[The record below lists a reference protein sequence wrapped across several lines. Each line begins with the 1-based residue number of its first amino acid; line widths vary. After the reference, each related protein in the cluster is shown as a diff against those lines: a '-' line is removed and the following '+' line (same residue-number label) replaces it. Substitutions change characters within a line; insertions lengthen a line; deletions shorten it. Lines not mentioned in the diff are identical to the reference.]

1 MESLL
6 KNLEQNVTCSF
17 QLDTYSKPKTIA
29 GLHTFCCEYLKRH
42 ALNSSKQ
49 VFYRFLKCRAQ
60 IGIPEEKR
68 FDNLPSS
75 FLHNSL
81 LSLLAIRRSSEGNE
95 ISCSICQKKSAA
107 IKYCFD
113 FEKFMNLFF
122 IKVHEV
128 FRDTLFQ
135 VRRVTLVRQSL
146 ATVYEPLLKNK
157 SFCSEKYH
165 ESGNKFFLREM
176 SSCVFKFVFLDILMT
191 LTQERNGFWI
201 S

>member
-6 KNLEQNVTCSF
+6 KNLEQHVTCSF
-17 QLDTYSKPKTIA
+17 QLDTYSKPKIIA
-29 GLHTFCCEYLKRH
+29 CLHTFCCKYLKRH

-49 VFYRFLKCRAQ
+49 VFYRCLECRAQ

-68 FDNLPSS
+68 FDNVPSS

-81 LSLLAIRRSSEGNE
+81 LSLLAIRRSSEGDE

-113 FEKFMNLFF
+113 CQKFMSPFF
-122 IKVHEV
+122 IKALEV

-135 VRRVTLVRQSL
+135 GRRVTLVRQFL
-146 ATVYEPLLKNK
+146 ATVYEALLKNK
-157 SFCSEKYH
+157 SFCPEKCH
-165 ESGNKFFLREM
+165 ESGNKYYFA
-176 SSCVFKFVFLDILMT
+176 
-191 LTQERNGFWI
+191 
-201 S
+201 